1 MTDVGTEAGQL
12 PKTDA
17 HASGDLVDRLGA
29 KLDTMLDKLGEAKPF
44 AKSTY
49 QTDVFQT
56 SELMLS
62 SDNGIRALY
71 ERAHRF
77 DDVGLFASGAWADAA
92 KLQPPLVEGSL
103 KAHGVYP
110 IVEILSDLRMLAIA
124 SGKQNHPEVSAADAT
139 NFLQEVMALNLQ
151 FVFPGD
157 TEQERIEGGPHYE
170 SSLRLFRL
178 LSDELGLSFIREY
191 VVAEIRQIIA
201 QRPIM
206 TGRVRTMIRMAAR
219 TPDSNGDDTI
229 SGRLSEL
236 TEAIDGPST
245 LCKQATTLA
254 EYRKLLQQCEKSTLR
269 DEAEQFAT
277 TVSKTGLVA
286 PQHAILLRYLATKE
300 PDIIPEALSLDD
312 YGAAEFEGQIEFARQ
327 LVKAAIFPTT
337 AQCILGFARV
347 LERGLLSRQEVS
359 VGLERLV
366 DLDLQ
371 PDIRRSLLAQRSRHD
386 GVTANSILLAGAL
399 SVLGQPLGVGQGRNP
414 TCQAARGIS
423 LWSQYAPAYLI
434 ELVVSAARDGVVE
447 IPFEGQTVRSDKAVV
462 EMGRSLDLNLDPV
475 SVVLVPHLDRIYEQ
489 MMKLVALRN
498 EDGHKWVNPALYG
511 RWVARGFSSVFA
523 DVALTTISGY
533 EDFVRRF
540 FATHH
545 PSFNEGHSLMYPN
558 PVGLCIT
565 NGHGDYLGPHA
576 VSLQR
581 VSEGPDGKLRIYFFN
596 PNNEGRQDWGHD
608 VKPSIADNGELEGE
622 SSLPFNQFV
631 SRLYAFHYN
640 PYEVGDAYAVPD
652 AVVNEIQKEA
662 SDTWGRA
669 FQWM

>member
-1 MTDVGTEAGQL
+1 MTDISTETGHL
-12 PKTDA
+12 PGSNA
-17 HASGDLVDRLGA
+17 NVPGDLVNRLSA

-56 SELMLS
+56 SELMLA
-62 SDNGIRALY
+62 SDAGIRALY
-71 ERAHRF
+71 DRAHRF
-77 DDVGLFASGAWADAA
+77 DDVGLFAGGAWADPA

-110 IVEILSDLRMLAIA
+110 IVEILSDLRMLAIS
-124 SGKQNHPEVSAADAT
+124 SGRENHSEVSADDAT
-139 NFLQEVMALNLQ
+139 EFLQEVMALNLQ
-151 FVFPGD
+151 LVFPGD
-157 TEQERIEGGPHYE
+157 TEQERIEGGPHYD
-170 SSLRLFRL
+170 SSLRLFKL
-178 LSDELGLSFIREY
+178 LTDELGLGFIREY
-191 VVAEIRQIIA
+191 VIAEIQQVIA

-206 TGRVRTMIRMAAR
+206 TGRVRTMIQMARR
-219 TPDSNGDDTI
+219 TPDSDEKGAI
-229 SGRLSEL
+229 SNALHEL
-236 TEAIDGPST
+236 TEAINGPSP
-245 LCKQATTLA
+245 LCKEMHTLA
-254 EYRKLLQQCEKSTLR
+254 DYRKALR
-269 DEAEQFAT
+269 NCDEAALTRESESFAK
-277 TVSKTGLVA
+277 TVDQTGLVSA
-286 PQHAILLRYLATKE
+286 QHAILLRYLATKK
-300 PDIIPEALSLDD
+300 PDLIPTALSLND
-312 YGAAEFEGQIEFARQ
+312 YGEAEFEAHNEFTRQ
-327 LVKAAIFPTT
+327 LIKAAIFPTT
-337 AQCILGFARV
+337 GQCILGFSRV
-347 LERGLLSRQEVS
+347 LERGLISRQEVR

-371 PDIRRSLLAQRSRHD
+371 PDIRRNLLAQRSRHD

-423 LWSQYAPAYLI
+423 LWSQYAPAYLL

-447 IPFEGQTVRSDKAVV
+447 IPFEGQMVRSDKQVIAA
-462 EMGRSLDLNLDPV
+462 GRALDMDLDPV
-475 SVVLVPHLDRIYEQ
+475 SVVLVPHLDRVYEQ
-489 MMKLVALRN
+489 MMRLVALRN

-523 DVALTTISGY
+523 DVALTTIADY

-545 PSFNEGHSLMYPN
+545 PAYNDGHSLMYPN

-581 VSEGPDGKLRIYFFN
+581 VAEDPTGALRIYFFN
-596 PNNEGRQDWGHD
+596 PNNEGRQDWGHG
-608 VKPSIADNGELEGE
+608 VKPSIASNGEQEGE
-622 SSLPFNQFV
+622 SSLPFDQFV

-640 PYEVGDAYAVPD
+640 PYEVGDAFAVPD
-652 AVVNEIQKEA
+652 SAVQEIQSAAKG
-662 SDTWGRA
+662 TWGRA
-669 FQWM
+669 FTWI

>member
-1 MTDVGTEAGQL
+1 MTDVGIEAGQL
-12 PKTDA
+12 PKSDA
-17 HASGDLVDRLGA
+17 HAPGDLVDRLGA

-44 AKSTY
+44 AKSSY

-56 SELMLS
+56 SELLLS
-62 SDNGIRALY
+62 SDAGIRALY
-71 ERAHRF
+71 DRAHRF
-77 DDVGLFASGAWADAA
+77 DDVGLFSGGAWADAT

-110 IVEILSDLRMLAIA
+110 IVEILSDLRVLTIA
-124 SGKQNHPEVSAADAT
+124 RGKAAHPEMTAADAT
-139 NFLQEVMALNLQ
+139 EFLQEVMALNLE

-157 TEQERIEGGPHYE
+157 TEQERMEGGPHRE
-170 SSLRLFRL
+170 SSLRLFRFL
-178 LSDELGLSFIREY
+178 TEEMGLSFIREY
-191 VVAEIRQIIA
+191 VVAEIQQIIA

-206 TGRVRTMIRMAAR
+206 TGRVRAMIRMAAR
-219 TPDSNGDDTI
+219 TPDSNNGDDVSKALI
-229 SGRLSEL
+229 EL
-236 TEAIDGPST
+236 TEAIDGPSA
-245 LCKQATTLA
+245 LCRQAKTLA
-254 EYRKLLQQCEKSTLR
+254 EYRKLLHECEHGQLQT
-269 DEAEQFAT
+269 EAEQFAA
-277 TVSKTGLVA
+277 TVDRTGLVS
-286 PQHAILLRYLATKE
+286 PQHAVLLRYLATKVPE
-300 PDIIPEALSLDD
+300 LIPTALSLND
-312 YGAAEFEGQIEFARQ
+312 YGAAEFDGQIEFARQ
-327 LVKAAIFPTT
+327 LIKAAIFPTT
-337 AQCILGFARV
+337 AQCIFGFSRM

-371 PDIRRSLLAQRSRHD
+371 PDIRRSLLAQRTRHD

-423 LWSQYAPAYLI
+423 LWSQYAPAYLL
-434 ELVVSAARDGVVE
+434 ELVVSAARDGMVE
-447 IPFEGQTVRSDKAVV
+447 IPFEGQTVRSDKMVV
-462 EMGRSLDLNLDPV
+462 EMGRALDLNLDPV

-511 RWVARGFSSVFA
+511 RWVARGFASVFA

-533 EDFVRRF
+533 EDFVRCF

-545 PSFNEGHSLMYPN
+545 PAFNEGHSLMYPN

-581 VSEGPDGKLRIYFFN
+581 VAEGPDGKLRIYFFN
-596 PNNEGRQDWGHD
+596 PNNEGRQDWGHE
-608 VKPSIADNGELEGE
+608 VKPSIAGKGEHEGE
-622 SSLPFNQFV
+622 SSLPFDQFV

-652 AVVNEIQKEA
+652 DVVDSIYKEA
-662 SDTWGRA
+662 KGTWGQA
-669 FQWM
+669 FSWQ